1 VQVWTPTSVVQRGSQ
16 KEADDYFDYFAVK
29 HQDRE
34 SVDGLI
40 SISAPEVRNMPP
52 EAWEALRTRFAA
64 GFGGFPLVG
73 TAERIFER
81 LNMLSSAGLDGVLLT
96 WVDYADGVERFNR
109 DVLPLLEQAGFR
121 QPFAGLSSQFAGSSS
136 QTASAG

>member
-1 VQVWTPTSVVQRGSQ
+1 
-16 KEADDYFDYFAVK
+16 
-29 HQDRE
+29 
-34 SVDGLI
+34 
-40 SISAPEVRNMPP
+40 
-52 EAWEALRTRFAA
+52 
-64 GFGGFPLVG
+64 LVG
-73 TAERIFER
+73 TAERIFEK

-109 DVLPLLEQAGFR
+109 DVLPLLEQAGLR